1 MSEPTSCPRCQST
14 KVFDRGRKYQVYPL
28 GCLAILGFSLA
39 IFHQGQLPHR
49 LECQECGAVFNRR
62 SKLAMVN
69 LICFWLIAGTVL
81 ALLAAL
87 LVLMVWALAVTLI
100 GRI

>member
-1 MSEPTSCPRCQST
+1 MSQSISCPKCQST
-14 KVFDRGRKYQVYPL
+14 KVLDQGRKYQVYPL
-28 GCLAILGFSLA
+28 GCLAILGFPLA

-49 LECQECGAVFNRR
+49 LECQECGEVFNRR
-62 SKLAMVN
+62 TKLAIVN

-87 LVLMVWALAVTLI
+87 LVLMVWALAVKLI
-100 GRI
+100 GRS